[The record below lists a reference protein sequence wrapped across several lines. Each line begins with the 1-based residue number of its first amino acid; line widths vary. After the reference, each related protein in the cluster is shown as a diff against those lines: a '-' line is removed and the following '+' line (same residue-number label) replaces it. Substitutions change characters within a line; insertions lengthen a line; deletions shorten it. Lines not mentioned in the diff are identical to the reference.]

1 MEVRA
6 APFALKWMWTVSQL
20 AQRCG
25 LSRSTLLYY
34 ESVGLLKPA
43 SRSSANYRRYGERDL
58 ARLERICAYRNAGL
72 KLADIRGVLDR
83 PASDA
88 AGVLNRRLVELDAEI
103 EGLRAHQ
110 RSILQLLKKTTSL
123 GRNTAMTK
131 EKWTAIMSSAGFSE
145 EDMWRW
151 HGEFERS
158 APEEHQTFLEY
169 LHIQAE
175 EIRAIRERSLR

>member
-1 MEVRA
+1 
-6 APFALKWMWTVSQL
+6 MWTVSQL

-34 ESVGLLKPA
+34 ESIGLLKPA
-43 SRSSANYRRYGERDL
+43 ARTSANYRRYGERDL

-72 KLADIRGVLDR
+72 KLADIQAVLDR

-88 AGVLNRRLVELDAEI
+88 VGVLNRRLVELDAEI
-103 EGLRAHQ
+103 GRLRAHQ

-123 GRNTAMTK
+123 GRNMAMTK
-131 EKWTAIMSSAGFSE
+131 EKWTSIMRNAGFSE

-158 APEEHQTFLEY
+158 AGEEHQKFLQY
-169 LHIQAE
+169 LHIADE
-175 EIRAIRERSLR
+175 EIRTIRERSQRVAGA

>member
-1 MEVRA
+1 
-6 APFALKWMWTVSQL
+6 MWTVSQL

-34 ESVGLLKPA
+34 ESIGLLKPA
-43 SRSSANYRRYGERDL
+43 SRTSANYRRYGERDL

-72 KLADIRGVLDR
+72 KLADIQAVLDR

-88 AGVLNRRLVELDAEI
+88 VGVLNRRLVELDAEI
-103 EGLRAHQ
+103 GGLRAHQ

-123 GRNTAMTK
+123 GRNMAMTK
-131 EKWTAIMSSAGFSE
+131 EKWTSIMRNAGFSE

-158 APEEHQTFLEY
+158 AGEEHEKFLQY
-169 LHIQAE
+169 LHIADE
-175 EIRAIRERSLR
+175 EIRTIRERSQRVAGA

>member
-1 MEVRA
+1 
-6 APFALKWMWTVSQL
+6 MWTVSQL
-20 AQRCG
+20 ARRCG

-34 ESVGLLKPA
+34 ESISLLKPA
-43 SRSSANYRRYGERDL
+43 SRTSANYRRYGDRDL

-72 KLADIRGVLDR
+72 KLADIQAVLDR

-88 AGVLNRRLVELDAEI
+88 VGVLNRRLVELDAEI

-110 RSILQLLKKTTSL
+110 RSILQLLKTTSSL
-123 GRNTAMTK
+123 GRKMNMTK
-131 EKWTAIMSSAGFSE
+131 EKWTAIMRGAGFSE

-158 APEEHQTFLEY
+158 AGEEHQKFLEY
-169 LHIQAE
+169 LHISE
-175 EIRAIRERSLR
+175 PEIRTIRERSAAS